1 MKTAAWSLLSL
12 VLFGIV
18 PLCAQ
23 QPPEGLQRALYIGGG
38 EEVGGT
44 AINGLAVGW
53 SLRRD
58 HTNVTIAAHLKNGG
72 GIGSYAAGTAYLTR
86 KIGPLSSTI
95 DEVAKKE
102 FELPDNYNGMFA
114 LFTNLILAA
123 GEYWLV
129 FEDPH
134 NERVSYATWVVSI
147 PPFVVHGSRGT
158 RYLGTSSYAYPGPN
172 ANYMPASF
180 FRQNEGLYGYRLEVT
195 GEPVPLLHDE
205 DPSRVTLR

>member
-1 MKTAAWSLLSL
+1 MKTAALLLLSL

-23 QPPEGLQRALYIGGG
+23 QLPEGRQPALYIGGG

-53 SLRRD
+53 SLKRD
-58 HTNVTIAAHLKNGG
+58 YTNVTIAVHLKNGG
-72 GIGSYAAGTAYLTR
+72 GIASYAGGTAYLTR
-86 KIGPLSSTI
+86 KIGPLSRSI

-102 FELPDNYNGMFA
+102 FELPDNYNGIFT

-134 NERVSYATWVVSI
+134 DGRFSYATWVVSI
-147 PPFVVHGSRGT
+147 PFVVRGSKGT
-158 RYLGTSSYAYPGPN
+158 RYLGTASYAYPGPN

-180 FRQNEGLYGYRLEVT
+180 FRQSEGLYGYRLEVS

-205 DPSRVTLR
+205 DPSRATLR